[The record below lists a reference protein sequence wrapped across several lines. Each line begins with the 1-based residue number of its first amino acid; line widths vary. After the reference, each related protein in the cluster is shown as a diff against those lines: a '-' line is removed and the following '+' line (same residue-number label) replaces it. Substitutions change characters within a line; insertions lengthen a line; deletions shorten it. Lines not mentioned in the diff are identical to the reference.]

1 MKNRMRN
8 IFIAGLLLSAVS
20 PAAVLAG
27 PAGLKCGTTTID
39 VRQAPYSTTPG
50 IQGSN
55 VNVYSAEN
63 DRIALDSA
71 MAAKY
76 RTINGAGTLGENAI
90 FRAIYKNGSR
100 ECVGITSA
108 SSSSG
113 ARPIP
118 GFQRDLSDPV
128 IVEDSITLNYFRV
141 NYPHPGWYRICYDYF
156 SNGQLTQ
163 SECVARSW

>member
-1 MKNRMRN
+1 MKNRVHG
-8 IFIAGLLLSAVS
+8 FLVLGLLLSAAS
-20 PAAVLAG
+20 PAVVLAG
-27 PAGLKCGTTTID
+27 PAGLKCGATTID

-55 VNVYSAEN
+55 VNVYSNEN

-76 RTINGAGTLGENAI
+76 RAINGAGTLAENAI

-100 ECVGITSA
+100 ECVGITSTG
-108 SSSSG
+108 SSG

-118 GFQRDLSDPV
+118 GFQRDLNDPV

-156 SNGQLTQ
+156 TDGQLTM